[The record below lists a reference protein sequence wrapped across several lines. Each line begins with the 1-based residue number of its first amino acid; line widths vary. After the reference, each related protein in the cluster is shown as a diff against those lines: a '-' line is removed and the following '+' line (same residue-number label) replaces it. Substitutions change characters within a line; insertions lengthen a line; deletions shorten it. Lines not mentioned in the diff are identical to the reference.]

1 MASSSDKV
9 THGNC
14 LCGAIEIKA
23 TGDFKASVACSC
35 KNCQSCSGSA
45 FSVNFAYPKD
55 TVTIAKGLDDVR
67 TYEDKNTDS
76 GKTVLRRFCG
86 RCGSAIYSEA
96 EAGIFVKAPMMEGG
110 LDVQPAAHVFA
121 RNLPGWAQSANTGN
135 KMQASFE

>member
-9 THGNC
+9 THGKC

-55 TVTIAKGLDDVR
+55 TVTIAKGHDDVR
-67 TYEDKNTDS
+67 TYE
-76 GKTVLRRFCG
+76 GVYML
-86 RCGSAIYSEA
+86 
-96 EAGIFVKAPMMEGG
+96 
-110 LDVQPAAHVFA
+110 
-121 RNLPGWAQSANTGN
+121 
-135 KMQASFE
+135 